1 MTSRA
6 NSFWIFGLLLCLF
19 PWTSRA
25 QQVQDFSLKQ
35 CIDYALAHQSQVLS
49 ARIDEQSSHARNQQ
63 VTGLALPQISG
74 DGSFTDNVVIQKQLI
89 DASVFNP
96 NVPKG
101 TLIPFEFGVQYNV
114 VGNITLRQTIFDG
127 SVLVALQ
134 AKKTLE
140 ELAHKSVQQTER
152 DVRVNVSKAY
162 YNVLVTQKQM
172 GLLDVNIQR
181 LRSLMHDT
189 KVMYANGFVEKLD
202 LDRIQVQLNNL
213 LTQKNQLNNMLLL
226 GNELLK
232 FQMGMPIQTPIALSD
247 SLSIQDMEGA
257 LQDTA
262 GFTYDRRID
271 YSLLE
276 SEKKANEYDLKRYKM
291 AFLPTLNFIGVVGSN
306 RSSTRFDYF
315 NKNQF
320 WYGYGYVGLNLSVPI
335 FSGFQRKYQVDQAR
349 LAVAKSDVQLQG
361 MQQAIDLQIS
371 QSRSTLENDLLT
383 LHTQEQNMKLAE
395 EVYNQTKAKYEQGVG
410 SNTDV
415 INAESDL
422 KQAQTNYFQALYEAI
437 LARIDYQKAL
447 GTI

>member
-1 MTSRA
+1 MKS
-6 NSFWIFGLLLCLF
+6 SLKSSWIFGLLLCLL
-19 PWTSRA
+19 PWTSHA
-25 QQVQDFSLKQ
+25 QQSQEFSLKQ

-49 ARIDEQSSHARNQQ
+49 ARIDEASSHARNQQ
-63 VTGLALPQISG
+63 ITGLALPQISG
-74 DGSFTDNVVIQKQLI
+74 AGDFTDNVVIQKQLI

-96 NVPKG
+96 SVPKG
-101 TLIPFEFGVQYNV
+101 TLVPFEFGVQYNA
-114 VGNITLRQTIFDG
+114 VGTISLRQTLFDG

-162 YNVLVTQKQM
+162 YNVLVTEKQFS
-172 GLLDVNIQR
+172 LLNANIQR
-181 LRSLMHDT
+181 LQSLLHDT
-189 KVMYANGFVEKLD
+189 KVMFANGFVEKLD

-213 LTQKNQLNNMLLL
+213 LSQKNQVNNMLLL

-232 FQMGMPIQTPIALSD
+232 FQMGMPIGTPISLSD
-247 SLSIQDMEGA
+247 SLSMQDMEGA

-271 YSLLE
+271 YSLLKTQ
-276 SEKKANEYDLKRYKM
+276 KKANEYDLKRYKM

-306 RSSTRFDYF
+306 RASTKFDYF
-315 NKNQF
+315 SKNQF
-320 WYGYGYVGLNLSVPI
+320 WYGYGYVGLNLTVPI
-335 FSGFQRKYQVDQAR
+335 FSGFQRKFQVDQAR
-349 LAVAKSDVQLQG
+349 LAVKKSEVQLEG
-361 MQQAIDLQIS
+361 MQQAIDLQVS

-383 LHTQEQNMKLAE
+383 LHTQEQNMALAE

-437 LARIDYQKAL
+437 LAKIDYQKAL